1 MSEVCTMKIVLASKN
16 AHKIAELQ
24 ALLSEHIENIEIL
37 SLADAGIEGE
47 IVEDGKSFAENAL
60 IKARAAASSG
70 YIGVGDDSG
79 LCVRALG
86 GAPGIY
92 SARYS
97 GEHGN
102 DKSNNELLLKNLEG
116 ETDRYAEFVCDI
128 ACVFPDGREL
138 VARGECPGTMLFDYR
153 GNGGFGY
160 DPLFLYE
167 PMDKT
172 FAQMNAE
179 EKNSISHR
187 ARAMAKF
194 AKLFAAENK

>member
-1 MSEVCTMKIVLASKN
+1 MKIVLASKN

-47 IVEDGKSFAENAL
+47 IVEDGKSFSENAL

-102 DKSNNELLLKNLEG
+102 DKSNNELLLKNLED

-128 ACVFPDGREL
+128 ACVFPDGREFVVEG
-138 VARGECPGTMLFDYR
+138 VASGEITKCADGE
-153 GNGGFGY
+153 GGFGY
-160 DPLFLYE
+160 DPYFYYPPLK
-167 PMDKT
+167 KT
-172 FAQMNAE
+172 FAELSAE
-179 EKNSISHR
+179 EKNSVSHR
-187 ARAMAKF
+187 GRAIVALA
-194 AKLFAAENK
+194 AKLKEE

>member
-1 MSEVCTMKIVLASKN
+1 MKIVLASKN

-128 ACVFPDGREL
+128 ACVFPDGREFVVEG
-138 VARGECPGTMLFDYR
+138 VASGEITKSADGE
-153 GNGGFGY
+153 GGFGY
-160 DPLFLYE
+160 DPYFYYPPLK
-167 PMDKT
+167 KT
-172 FAQMNAE
+172 FAELSAK
-179 EKNSISHR
+179 EKNSVSHR
-187 ARAMAKF
+187 GRAIVALA
-194 AKLFAAENK
+194 AKLKEE